1 MKHFAKGFLFGSV
14 ATLGAVAGAVIS
26 FKKKIV
32 EPIEDQEQRFEDN
45 RKKAARKSRSAHNQ
59 SVKKTG

>member
-14 ATLGAVAGAVIS
+14 ATLGAVAGAILS

-45 RKKAARKSRSAHNQ
+45 RKKAARKSRSAHN
-59 SVKKTG
+59 